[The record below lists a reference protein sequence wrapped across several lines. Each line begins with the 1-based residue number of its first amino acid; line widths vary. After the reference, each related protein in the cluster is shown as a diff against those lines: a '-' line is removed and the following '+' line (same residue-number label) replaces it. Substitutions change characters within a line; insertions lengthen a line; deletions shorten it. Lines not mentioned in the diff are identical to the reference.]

1 MAKEPKEK
9 FLEKTLHKKL
19 LRGVSKVAEERL
31 WQWLKVR
38 YLGKGTERILF
49 ATLEQGM
56 QEKSFWK
63 ILKRRICIPSV
74 GYALK
79 KLSQWG
85 HLASRCTG
93 LIIQKRV
100 LKETW
105 KNEIQSVVG
114 SMSKILSKVT

>member
-19 LRGVSKVAEERL
+19 LRDVSKVAEERL

-63 ILKRRICIPSV
+63 ILKRRIWIPSV